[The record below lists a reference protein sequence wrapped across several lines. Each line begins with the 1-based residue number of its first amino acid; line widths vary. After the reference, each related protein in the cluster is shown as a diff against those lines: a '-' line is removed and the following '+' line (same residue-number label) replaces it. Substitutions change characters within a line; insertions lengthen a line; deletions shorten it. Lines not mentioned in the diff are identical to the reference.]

1 MWSRSRL
8 IQSTRKSQQEV
19 MINITRAI
27 ENAGPFFSF
36 VIGLGI
42 SVLLFHRNYA
52 TYRILGIPLEDIDS
66 KTVKVDGKCYKYRV
80 EDATCEIPS
89 PS

>member
-1 MWSRSRL
+1 ML
-8 IQSTRKSQQEV
+8 DFTKAIA
-19 MINITRAI
+19 RAS
-27 ENAGPFFSF
+27 PFFSF
-36 VIGLGI
+36 IIGLGI
-42 SVLLFHRNYA
+42 SVLLFHRNYD
-52 TYRILGIPLEDIDS
+52 TRRVLGVPLEDVNT

>member
-1 MWSRSRL
+1 ML
-8 IQSTRKSQQEV
+8 DFTKAIQ
-19 MINITRAI
+19 RAS
-27 ENAGPFFSF
+27 PFFSF

-42 SVLLFHRNYA
+42 SVLLFHRNYESQ
-52 TYRILGIPLEDIDS
+52 RVLGIPLDDVTT

>member
-1 MWSRSRL
+1 ML
-8 IQSTRKSQQEV
+8 D
-19 MINITRAI
+19 ITKALER
-27 ENAGPFFSF
+27 AGPFFSF
-36 VIGLGI
+36 IIGLGL
-42 SVLLFHRNYA
+42 SVLLFHRNYDTHRTLA
-52 TYRILGIPLEDIDS
+52 LPLSEIES

>member
-1 MWSRSRL
+1 ML
-8 IQSTRKSQQEV
+8 DFTK
-19 MINITRAI
+19 AI
-27 ENAGPFFSF
+27 ERASPFFSF

-42 SVLLFHRNYA
+42 SALLFHRNYD
-52 TYRILGIPLEDIDS
+52 TRRVLGVPLQDVNT

>member
-1 MWSRSRL
+1 MIKLLEAIRRGSR
-8 IQSTRKSQQEV
+8 
-19 MINITRAI
+19 
-27 ENAGPFFSF
+27 FFSF

-52 TYRILGIPLEDIDS
+52 TIRTLAMPLTDITE

-80 EDATCEIPS
+80 EDASCETS
-89 PS
+89 S

>member
-42 SVLLFHRNYA
+42 SVLIFHRNYA
-52 TYRILGIPLEDIDS
+52 TNRILGVPLEDID
-66 KTVKVDGKCYKYRV
+66 
-80 EDATCEIPS
+80 
-89 PS
+89 

>member
-1 MWSRSRL
+1 MWSRIRL
-8 IQSTRKSQQEV
+8 IQPTRKSQQEV

-42 SVLLFHRNYA
+42 SVLIFHRNYT
-52 TYRILGIPLEDIDS
+52 TYRILGVPLEEIDS

>member
-1 MWSRSRL
+1 
-8 IQSTRKSQQEV
+8 
-19 MINITRAI
+19 MIDITRAI
-27 ENAGPFFSF
+27 QRASPFFSF

-52 TYRILGIPLEDIDS
+52 SQRMLGIPLDDVS
-66 KTVKVDGKCYKYRV
+66 TKTVKVDGKCYKYRV